1 MDAWKRCSGPP
12 RRLVDWECWIGL
24 DLSKKTDL
32 TAMVCAFPNEDGSI
46 DLLPFFWLPEA
57 RIHEIEKSVHA
68 DLQGWRRRDLL
79 ETTPG
84 NVLDYVAVRKSIGNR
99 QRFCASDGRS
109 RSEWLR
115 HREYRHLI
123 EKSPGN

>member
-1 MDAWKRCSGPP
+1 MRCHLNVWGQKAHRWRPMDAWKRCSGPP

-24 DLSKKTDL
+24 DLSKTTDL

-57 RIHEIEKSVHA
+57 RIHYIEKRVHA
-68 DLQGWRRRDLL
+68 DLQGWIRRDLL

-84 NVLDYVAVRKSIGNR
+84 NVHSLFNIMDTS
-99 QRFCASDGRS
+99 
-109 RSEWLR
+109 
-115 HREYRHLI
+115 
-123 EKSPGN
+123 